1 MEEYGPIES
10 LDERVY
16 RFKQYVA
23 SLNFDL
29 KDTLRHPHIFE
40 PKRTNFVPK
49 LADVQY
55 GDALLKEVL
64 PLALGFQYAVTLHTR
79 YRRLSSNVALEL
91 SADRTSHDFKFF
103 ANRLNYLIFK
113 NAYKRDPENNR
124 LLIVPCL
131 DGMTFAANS
140 GKTLHYH
147 VGIGNVPET
156 ITIDLL
162 EALVMKAWSKVQS
175 ARKNIDVRPC
185 DPLWIFYSK
194 KEAVMGNKMSIDWV
208 NVSSPIRFP
217 KL

>member
-29 KDTLRHPHIFE
+29 KDTLRHPHAFE

-55 GDALLKEVL
+55 GDAVLKEVL
-64 PLALGFQYAVTLHTR
+64 PLALGFQYD
-79 YRRLSSNVALEL
+79 VALEL
-91 SADRTSHDFKFF
+91 SADRASNDFKFF

-185 DPLWIFYSK
+185 DPWWIFYSK

>member
-40 PKRTNFVPK
+40 PKRKYFVPK

-55 GDALLKEVL
+55 GDAVLKEVL

-91 SADRTSHDFKFF
+91 SADRASH
-103 ANRLNYLIFK
+103 
-113 NAYKRDPENNR
+113 
-124 LLIVPCL
+124 V
-131 DGMTFAANS
+131 T
-140 GKTLHYH
+140 
-147 VGIGNVPET
+147 
-156 ITIDLL
+156 
-162 EALVMKAWSKVQS
+162 
-175 ARKNIDVRPC
+175 
-185 DPLWIFYSK
+185 
-194 KEAVMGNKMSIDWV
+194 
-208 NVSSPIRFP
+208 
-217 KL
+217 